1 MTTATI
7 TVAQIHC
14 GGCENTIRTALTRVD
29 GVRSVQPSQRTNQ
42 VRVAY
47 DETIV
52 GETDL
57 RAHLSELGFEPT
69 G

>member
-14 GGCENTIRTALTRVD
+14 GGCENTIRTALSRLD
-29 GVRSVQPSQRTNQ
+29 GVRTVQPSQRTNQ

-47 DETIV
+47 DKTVV

-69 G
+69 D